1 MRDGDEDGEER
12 GDTEK
17 WGDRKGKRRD
27 GYYGDREMIRRQTE
41 KEKEKKGGGE
51 GEESER
57 SRRGWG
63 ERRKILRS
71 HSDGRISVIR
81 DSHNTFPSRVATR
94 PGSGSGVHLWE

>member
-41 KEKEKKGGGE
+41 KEKEKKEGGGGGRKVKEVE
-51 GEESER
+51 GDGGKEKDLEEP
-57 SRRGWG
+57 
-63 ERRKILRS
+63 ILMA
-71 HSDGRISVIR
+71 G
-81 DSHNTFPSRVATR
+81 
-94 PGSGSGVHLWE
+94 